1 MIWGRRGENRDES
14 LAVQQEVSLLLFKE
28 EENNGK
34 SETKYSEK
42 IPLHILSEGYWDL
55 WCTFHE
61 LVKSAVFGRI
71 FPSES
76 EYWARIKQASLLRKT
91 SFGQRGPNVLSDV
104 LISFLNIL
112 APLLH

>member
-1 MIWGRRGENRDES
+1 MIWGRRGENRDEG

-42 IPLHILSEGYWDL
+42 IPRHILSEGYWDL

-76 EYWARIKQASLLRKT
+76 EYWARIKQASLLTENKFWTER
-91 SFGQRGPNVLSDV
+91 SECPFRCFDFLS
-104 LISFLNIL
+104 
-112 APLLH
+112 